1 MNLLEKI
8 EHSKSLIEKSL
19 NKFKTIVA
27 VSWGKDSIVTLHL
40 ALQVDKNVSCFT
52 VMTCFKPKDTFEYM
66 EKMKKEWNLNLKV
79 YQSDVK
85 VLDDL
90 PYTNP
95 DECCRILKVEP
106 MLRAIKDYECWVT
119 GLRNTEGRTRTD
131 YEEVEVYED
140 IVKLNPILKWT
151 EREVWQYL
159 ATNNIPVHLWY
170 ARGYRSLGCA
180 PCTAIIDEKEPE
192 RAGRWKGTSKCGG
205 ECGIHTYHKLKTK
218 NKRSK

>member
-1 MNLLEKI
+1 MNLSEKI
-8 EHSKSLIEKSL
+8 EHSKSLIAKSL

-40 ALQVDKNVSCFT
+40 ALQVDKNISCFT
-52 VMTCFKPKDTFEYM
+52 VLTYFKPKETFEYM

-79 YQSDVK
+79 YKSDERVS
-85 VLDDL
+85 DNL

-106 MLRAIKDYECWVT
+106 TLRAIKDYDCWIT
-119 GLRNTEGRTRTD
+119 GLRNTEGRTRID

-159 ATNNIPVHLWY
+159 ATNNIPVHPWY

-180 PCTAIIDEKEPE
+180 PCTAIIDENEPE
-192 RAGRWKGTSKCGG
+192 RSGRWKGTSKCGG
-205 ECGIHTYHKLKTK
+205 ECGIHTYHKSKTK
-218 NKRSK
+218 NITSK

>member
-19 NKFKTIVA
+19 KKFKTIVA
-27 VSWGKDSIVTLHL
+27 VSWGKDSMVTLHL
-40 ALQVDKNVSCFT
+40 ALQTDKNVPCFT
-52 VMTCFKPKDTFEYM
+52 ILTNFKPKETIEYLDR
-66 EKMKKEWNLNLKV
+66 MKKEWNLNLRV
-79 YQSDVK
+79 YQSNVK
-85 VLDDL
+85 VSEDL

-106 MLRAIKDYECWVT
+106 TLRAIKDYECWIT
-119 GLRNTEGRTRTD
+119 GLRCTEGRTRAD
-131 YEEVEVYED
+131 YDEVEVYKD
-140 IVKLNPILKWT
+140 IIKINPILSLT

-159 ATNNIPVHLWY
+159 ASNNIPVHPWY
-170 ARGYRSLGCA
+170 AKGYRSLGCA

-205 ECGIHTYHKLKTK
+205 ECGIHTYHKSHTMKK
-218 NKRSK
+218 SSE